1 MKNTEKNWNL
11 FFYELLEDGKF
22 TDRHGT
28 EHNLNGYII
37 VFTSNM
43 SKERYLKLVPDP
55 LKSRFD
61 MVYRF
66 VELSSEE
73 KIRFINESAKALVTK
88 IYENTSIEVQ
98 IDNIS
103 CKLNLLIKYNNLRSI
118 KRKVEDIVIEEY
130 YKEIDKK

>member
-1 MKNTEKNWNL
+1 MFIKHIL
-11 FFYELLEDGKF
+11 
-22 TDRHGT
+22 
-28 EHNLNGYII
+28 I
-37 VFTSNM
+37 
-43 SKERYLKLVPDP
+43 
-55 LKSRFD
+55 
-61 MVYRF
+61 YRF
-66 VELSSEE
+66 MYLRN
-73 KIRFINESAKALVTK
+73 ITK